1 MGHPRR
7 IVVQLR
13 RRQGL
18 IKTPEPPFFPSVFGY
33 EKHIFEDPMD
43 LIKAI
48 VIGAAV
54 LAPVTASAQDLAPM
68 ALNSLPA
75 PPPKITTA
83 QVENLH
89 GQVIGR
95 VEKIVTDPSG
105 KPAAIAVVSSEG
117 TRVVA
122 AGAASYDEARN
133 LVITDLP
140 APQLANA
147 R

>member
-1 MGHPRR
+1 
-7 IVVQLR
+7 
-13 RRQGL
+13 
-18 IKTPEPPFFPSVFGY
+18 
-33 EKHIFEDPMD
+33 MD
-43 LIKAI
+43 LIKA
-48 VIGAAV
+48 VMIGAAV
-54 LAPVTASAQDLAPM
+54 LAPVIASAEDLAPM

-105 KPAAIAVVSSEG
+105 KPAAISITSSEG
-117 TRVVA
+117 TKVVA
-122 AGAASYDEARN
+122 ASAASYDEVRN
-133 LVITDLP
+133 LVFTDLP
-140 APQLANA
+140 TPQLANA

>member
-1 MGHPRR
+1 MN
-7 IVVQLR
+7 
-13 RRQGL
+13 
-18 IKTPEPPFFPSVFGY
+18 
-33 EKHIFEDPMD
+33 
-43 LIKAI
+43 LIKAV
-48 VIGAAV
+48 VIGAAL
-54 LAPVTASAQDLAPM
+54 LAPVVASAEDLAPM

-95 VEKIVTDPSG
+95 VEKIVTDASG
-105 KPAAIAVVSSEG
+105 KPAAISVTSPDG
-117 TRVVA
+117 IRVVA

-133 LVITDLP
+133 LVFTDLP